1 MVDHTPRPGF
11 PIAAGIL
18 FGLGLGGFFDGIVLH
33 QLLQWHH
40 MVSSWYPPTTIENLQ
55 LNTTW
60 DGIFHAGT
68 YLFVVA
74 GLYVLWRSAHGR
86 HLRWSNR
93 QLVGTLLL
101 GWGLFNLIEGLVDH
115 EWLGLHHVNEVAPAA
130 QRGAWDMG
138 FLIWG
143 AAMLAAGWVITRVG
157 IREAAHAPLRDR
169 AV

>member
-1 MVDHTPRPGF
+1 MVDRASRPGF
-11 PIAAGIL
+11 PIAAGVL

-40 MVSSWYPPTTIENLQ
+40 MVSSWYPPNTIQNLQ

-74 GLYVLWRSAHGR
+74 GLYLLWRSAHAR
-86 HLRWSNR
+86 HLRWSNQ
-93 QLVGTLLL
+93 QLAGTLLL

-115 EWLGLHHVNEVAPAA
+115 EWLGIHHVNELAPAS
-130 QRGAWDMG
+130 QRVAWDMA

-143 AAMLAAGWVITRVG
+143 AAMMAAGWMITRFG
-157 IREAAHAPLRDR
+157 MAEAARAPVTDR
-169 AV
+169 AA